1 MMAIGC
7 IEILGMLAAAAIA
20 QKHLDTT
27 AHTDSFVVLC
37 VGMCVYVCWAVLLN
51 HTNTKCVCMWCWVGV
66 CGWLNAFDAY
76 LQT

>member
-7 IEILGMLAAAAIA
+7 IEIVGMLAAAAIA

-27 AHTDSFVVLC
+27 ARTDTSVVLC
-37 VGMCVYVCWAVLLN
+37 VGMCVYLCWALLHN
-51 HTNTKCVCMWCWVGV
+51 HIDTECVCMRCWVGV
-66 CGWLNAFDAY
+66 CGWLKAFDAY